1 MTTDLIKL
9 VNPTVGKAIDA
20 LQHANAREWL
30 SLFVRNAIVYDH
42 GNQMTAGEF
51 IEKSAGNEH
60 FASIDKTE
68 NNGLAVFG
76 HFHSKQLGDFQ
87 VCFRFHLNGKAK
99 VSRLEI
105 AQAVY

>member
-9 VNPTVGKAIDA
+9 EIPTVRKAIDA

-30 SLFVRNAIVYDH
+30 SLFVRNAMVYDH
-42 GNQMTAGEF
+42 GNQMTAEEF
-51 IEKSAGNEH
+51 IEKSAGHEH

-76 HFHSKQLGDFQ
+76 RFHSKQLGSFQ
-87 VCFRFHLNGKAK
+87 VCFRFQLNGKEK

-105 AQAVY
+105 VQAVY